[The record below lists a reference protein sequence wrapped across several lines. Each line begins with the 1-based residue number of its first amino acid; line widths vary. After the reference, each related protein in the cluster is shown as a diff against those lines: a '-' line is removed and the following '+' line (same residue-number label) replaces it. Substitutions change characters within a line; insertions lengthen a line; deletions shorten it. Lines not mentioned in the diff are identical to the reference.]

1 MGLTKSNAMEFG
13 FDNKKMIDCEIK
25 HEIDGRIKDLCRHML
40 QQKSSLRPS
49 CIEICSTINNILDN
63 EKYSAYFASCDRF
76 SKLFLTPE
84 NVVKKTKRKGS
95 DEKETGS
102 EDGETFYQE
111 SPKCYETLY
120 SRPSPHSPAGTPPPI
135 SMRKLDALASPTPTP
150 SRRKVQVDLSSI
162 FDDCESPCIANKQR
176 TKILMKRR
184 GSSVFKLD
192 NLPLLSD
199 NDNDDRRKE
208 EENDDDDKKDSEESE
223 GRLQLT

>member
-1 MGLTKSNAMEFG
+1 MGFR
-13 FDNKKMIDCEIK
+13 FDNKKITECEIK
-25 HEIDGRIKDLCRHML
+25 HAVDGKIKDLCRHML

-49 CIEICSTINNILDN
+49 CVEISSIINNILDN

-76 SKLFLTPE
+76 DELSLTPE
-84 NVVKKTKRKGS
+84 NVVKKKKRNGS
-95 DEKETGS
+95 DEKESTS
-102 EDGETFYQE
+102 DDGETFYQE

-120 SRPSPHSPAGTPPPI
+120 CRPSPHSPAGTPPPI
-135 SMRKLDALASPTPTP
+135 SMRKLDALASPTPTS

-199 NDNDDRRKE
+199 NDNDDRKE
-208 EENDDDDKKDSEESE
+208 NEEDSDEKD
-223 GRLQLT
+223 RLQLTFC